1 MTLRTPALLP
11 RIGRRGF
18 LLALAPLTRLL
29 KAQQSNTQQSSAQ
42 QSPTFSSDV
51 NVVNVLATARDKKGQ
66 IVTDLKQE
74 DFHLDDDGQPQT
86 IRYFARETDLPLTL
100 GLLVDTSMSQRRVL
114 GQERTASYR
123 FLDQVMRPDK
133 DMAFV
138 IHFDREAELLQDLT
152 SSRKQLEDALAQLE
166 TPQLNRRDS
175 GGGSSGGSGGSSG
188 GGGGYPGGGGGGYPG
203 GGGGYPGGGGGG
215 YPRGGRGGRQPG
227 TVLYDSVL
235 LASDELMRK
244 QRGRKALVLLTDGV
258 DNGSKVTLERSIE
271 AAQRADTLVYS
282 ILFADEE
289 GSGYSPR
296 MGGMGR
302 GGGMGRRGGGYPG
315 GYDRPDG
322 KKILE
327 RLAKET
333 GGGFFQVSKKRPI
346 DDIYKQIQEELR
358 SQYNLGFT
366 PQPPSS
372 AAYFHRV
379 ALTTTRKDVVLQARE
394 GYYPLQ
400 PQAK

>member
-1 MTLRTPALLP
+1 MRLRTPAPLP

-29 KAQQSNTQQSSAQ
+29 RAQ

-66 IVTDLKQE
+66 IVTDLKQDE
-74 DFHLDDDGQPQT
+74 FHLEDDGKPQT

-166 TPQLNRRDS
+166 TPQPQLNRRDS
-175 GGGSSGGSGGSSG
+175 SGGSSGGSGGSSG
-188 GGGGYPGGGGGGYPG
+188 GGGGYPGG

-244 QRGRKALVLLTDGV
+244 QHGRKALVLLTDGV

-315 GYDRPDG
+315 GYERPDG

-327 RLAKET
+327 RMAKET
-333 GGGFFQVSKKRPI
+333 GGGFFQVSKKHDI
-346 DDIYKQIQEELR
+346 DAIYKQIQEELR

-372 AAYFHRV
+372 EAYFHRI
-379 ALTTTRKDVVLQARE
+379 ALTTTRHDVVLQARE

-400 PQAK
+400 PEAK